1 MMAASNPDWLDVVQ
15 HCSRGFR
22 VPFLL
27 VVQHHAVPAV
37 IRLVAPVSRPLPGDL
52 DMLAP
57 RLIIAGNERRA
68 RLLDI
73 NAVPAAVRGDT
84 VMSASVSR
92 DAILDALD
100 IILYGYPVG
109 VPN

>member
-1 MMAASNPDWLDVVQ
+1 
-15 HCSRGFR
+15 
-22 VPFLL
+22 
-27 VVQHHAVPAV
+27 
-37 IRLVAPVSRPLPGDL
+37 
-52 DMLAP
+52 MLAP